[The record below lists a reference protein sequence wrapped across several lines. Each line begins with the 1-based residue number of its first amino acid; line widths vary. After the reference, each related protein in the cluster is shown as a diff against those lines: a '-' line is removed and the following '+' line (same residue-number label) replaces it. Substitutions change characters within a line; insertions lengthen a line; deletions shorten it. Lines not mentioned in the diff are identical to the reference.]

1 MIHNLGAAEMLRTGG
16 MVTSTIDIARVW
28 PVQRYPEQEKA
39 ANTINQDERHVRSQS
54 LVKACSRRCLRER

>member
-1 MIHNLGAAEMLRTGG
+1 M
-16 MVTSTIDIARVW
+16 TSTIDIARVW